1 MSMRYKA
8 FAVAIAVL
16 VVAETADAGRVRVS
30 RTGPRGR
37 RTTVTVRTGFPIV
50 RPMPHVVVR
59 GPATVR
65 VTPRVYLAP
74 VVFTAAVVATIPNNR
89 VWSGAEQLD
98 REDGWTDVTLNVDRR
113 GDKMFLKID
122 RGAAQINFVEVVFEN
137 GESQVV
143 DFNDRVYAKGTYSL
157 IDFRD
162 GRKIDHVRV
171 IAQAETRESEIA
183 IVLTT

>member
-1 MSMRYKA
+1 MKHKA
-8 FAVAIAVL
+8 FAVAVLAVL
-16 VVAETADAGRVRVS
+16 VVTQVAEAGRVRVT
-30 RTGPRGR
+30 RTGPRAR

-59 GPATVR
+59 GPAVR

-74 VVFTAAVVATIPNNR
+74 VVFTAAVVASVPNNR
-89 VWSGAEQLD
+89 VWTGAEELE
-98 REDGWTDVTLNVDRR
+98 REDGWTDLTMNIDRR
-113 GDKMFLKID
+113 GDRMFLKID

-143 DFNDRVYAKGTYSL
+143 DFNDRVYGKGTYSL

-171 IAQAETRESEIA
+171 IAQAETKESEIS
-183 IVLTT
+183 IILTS